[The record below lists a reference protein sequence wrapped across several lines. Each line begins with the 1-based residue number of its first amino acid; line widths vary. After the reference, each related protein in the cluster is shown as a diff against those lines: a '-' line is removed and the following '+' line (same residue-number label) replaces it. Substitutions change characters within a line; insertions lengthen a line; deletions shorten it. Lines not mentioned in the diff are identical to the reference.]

1 MRLPSPLGISAPS
14 VWLPAGR
21 QSSEEAVA
29 RELVDA
35 ETAEELGYDRLP
47 VADLAPPEMA
57 VEAGRHALATAGVDA
72 AAVGLVM
79 HAWIHYQGHDLWS
92 PAHFVADGIGARDA
106 VPVGVQQ
113 VCNGGAAA
121 VELAAARLFVEPE
134 LGHALITTADAF
146 VEPGFDRWSGDYGI
160 AYGDGATALVLH
172 HLPRTESE
180 TGTTPGTTPGT
191 GAGAA
196 GATGGGRPADLV
208 LHALSTVAAPS
219 LERMHR
225 GDDPFSP
232 AARSLGPRV
241 DIRRTKKAFLQAEG
255 MEAFTGASAAALRS
269 AVGDCL
275 AAAGDVA
282 LRYVVAPRLGRKTVD
297 LAYAPE
303 LTKLTGAELL
313 RPGADT
319 GHLGAGDAA
328 ASLADLHSRRLLG
341 PGEYA
346 LVVSAGAGF
355 TWSCLLVSGT

>member
-1 MRLPSPLGISAPS
+1 MRFPYPLGISAPS

-29 RELVDA
+29 RGLVDA
-35 ETAEELGYDRLP
+35 ESAEELGYDRLP
-47 VADLAPPEMA
+47 VAELAPPEMA
-57 VEAGRHALATAGVDA
+57 VEAGRHALTAAGVDA

-92 PAHFVADGIGARDA
+92 PAHFVADGIGAGDA

-121 VELAAARLFVEPE
+121 VELAAARLFVEPGH
-134 LGHALITTADAF
+134 GHALITTADAF

-172 HLPRTESE
+172 HLPGSE
-180 TGTTPGTTPGT
+180 
-191 GAGAA
+191 
-196 GATGGGRPADLV
+196 GGRPADLV

-255 MEAFTGASAAALRS
+255 MEAFTGASAAALSS
-269 AVGDCL
+269 AVGECL
-275 AAAGDVA
+275 AAAGDVP

-297 LAYAPE
+297 LAYAPM

-313 RPGADT
+313 RPGTDT
-319 GHLGAGDAA
+319 GHLGAGDTA
-328 ASLADLHSRRLLG
+328 ASLADLHARRMLG

-355 TWSCLLVSGT
+355 TWSCLLVSAA

>member
-1 MRLPSPLGISAPS
+1 MRLPHPLGISGPS
-14 VWLPAGR
+14 LWLPAGR
-21 QSSEEAVA
+21 QSAREAVE
-29 RELVDA
+29 RGLVDS
-35 ETAEELGYDRLP
+35 ETAGELGYAQLP

-57 VEAGRHALATAGVDA
+57 VEAGRHALTTAGVDA
-72 AAVGLVM
+72 GAVGLVL

-92 PAHFVADGIGARDA
+92 PAHFIADRLGAGAA
-106 VPVGVQQ
+106 VPVGIQQ

-121 VELAAARLFVEPE
+121 VELAAARLFVEPG
-134 LGHALITTADAF
+134 LGHALVTTSDAF
-146 VEPGFDRWSGDYGI
+146 LEPGFDRWSGDYGI

-172 HLPRTESE
+172 RLEDAE
-180 TGTTPGTTPGT
+180 
-191 GAGAA
+191 
-196 GATGGGRPADLV
+196 GGRPADLV
-208 LHALSTVAAPS
+208 LHSLSTVAAPR

-255 MEAFTGASAAALRS
+255 LEAFTAASAAALRS
-269 AVGDCL
+269 AVESCLEGAGMSATGDL
-275 AAAGDVA
+275 P

-297 LAYAPE
+297 LAYAPLLE
-303 LTKLTGAELL
+303 KLTGAELL

-328 ASLADLHSRRLLG
+328 ASLAELHTRRMLG
-341 PGEYA
+341 PGQYA

-355 TWSCLLVSGT
+355 TWSCLLVSGG

>member
-1 MRLPSPLGISAPS
+1 MGISAPS

-29 RELVDA
+29 RGLVDA
-35 ETAEELGYDRLP
+35 ESAEELGYDRLP
-47 VADLAPPEMA
+47 VAELAPPEMA
-57 VEAGRHALATAGVDA
+57 VEAGRHSLTAAGVDA

-121 VELAAARLFVEPE
+121 VELAAARLFVEPG

-172 HLPRTESE
+172 HLPGSE
-180 TGTTPGTTPGT
+180 
-191 GAGAA
+191 
-196 GATGGGRPADLV
+196 GGRPADLV

-255 MEAFTGASAAALRS
+255 MEAFTGASAAALKS
-269 AVGDCL
+269 AVGECL
-275 AAAGDVA
+275 AAAGDVP

-297 LAYAPE
+297 LAYAPM

-319 GHLGAGDAA
+319 GHLGAGDTA
-328 ASLADLHSRRLLG
+328 ASLADLHARRMLG

-355 TWSCLLVSGT
+355 TWSCLLVSAA

>member
-1 MRLPSPLGISAPS
+1 MRLPRPLGISGPAL
-14 VWLPAGR
+14 WLPERR
-21 QSSEEAVA
+21 QSAREAV
-29 RELVDA
+29 ELGLVDA
-35 ETAEELGYDRLP
+35 ETAGELGYAQLP

-57 VEAGRHALATAGVDA
+57 VEAGRRALAAAGTHPRDI
-72 AAVGLVM
+72 GLVL

-92 PAHFVADGIGARDA
+92 PTHFIADRLGADDA

-121 VELAAARLFVEPE
+121 VELAVARLFVEPA
-134 LGHALITTADAF
+134 LGRALVTTADAF
-146 VEPGFDRWSGDYGI
+146 VEPGFDRWGGDYGI

-172 HLPRTESE
+172 HLEGTE
-180 TGTTPGTTPGT
+180 
-191 GAGAA
+191 
-196 GATGGGRPADLV
+196 GGRPADLV
-208 LHALSTVAAPS
+208 LHSLSTVAAPR

-241 DIRRTKKAFLQAEG
+241 DIRRTKKAFLQASG
-255 MEAFTGASAAALRS
+255 MEAFTEASARALRS
-269 AVGDCL
+269 AVESCLDGAGMAATGDPP
-275 AAAGDVA
+275 

-297 LAYAPE
+297 LAYAP
-303 LTKLTGAELL
+303 LLSKLTGAELL

-328 ASLADLHSRRLLG
+328 ASLAELRARRLLG

-355 TWSCLLVSGT
+355 TWSCLLVSGG

>member
-1 MRLPSPLGISAPS
+1 MRFPGPLGISAPS

-29 RELVDA
+29 RGLVDA
-35 ETAEELGYDRLP
+35 ESAEELGYDRLP
-47 VADLAPPEMA
+47 VAELAPPEMA
-57 VEAGRHALATAGVDA
+57 VEAGRHSLTAAGVDA

-121 VELAAARLFVEPE
+121 VELAAARLFVEPG

-172 HLPRTESE
+172 HLPGSE
-180 TGTTPGTTPGT
+180 
-191 GAGAA
+191 
-196 GATGGGRPADLV
+196 GGRPADLV

-255 MEAFTGASAAALRS
+255 MEAFTGASAAALKS
-269 AVGDCL
+269 AVGECL
-275 AAAGDVA
+275 AAAGDVP

-297 LAYAPE
+297 LAYAPM

-319 GHLGAGDAA
+319 GHLGAGDTA
-328 ASLADLHSRRLLG
+328 ASLADLHARRMLG

-355 TWSCLLVSGT
+355 TWSCLLVSAA

>member
-1 MRLPSPLGISAPS
+1 MGISAPS
-14 VWLPAGR
+14 VWLPSGR
-21 QSSEEAVA
+21 QSSVEAVA
-29 RELVDA
+29 RGLVDA
-35 ETAEELGYDRLP
+35 ESAEELGYDRLP
-47 VADLAPPEMA
+47 VAELAPPEMA
-57 VEAGRHALATAGVDA
+57 VEAGRRALTAAGVDA

-121 VELAAARLFVEPE
+121 VELAAARLFVEPG

-172 HLPRTESE
+172 HLPGSE
-180 TGTTPGTTPGT
+180 
-191 GAGAA
+191 
-196 GATGGGRPADLV
+196 GGRPADLV

-255 MEAFTGASAAALRS
+255 MEAFTGASAAALSS
-269 AVGDCL
+269 AVGECL
-275 AAAGDVA
+275 AAAGDVP

-297 LAYAPE
+297 LAYAPM

-319 GHLGAGDAA
+319 GHLGAGDTA
-328 ASLADLHSRRLLG
+328 ASLADLHARRMLG

-355 TWSCLLVSGT
+355 TWSCLLVSAA